1 MESFLLE
8 AHQKIAASH
17 VSLLRIIAIWGLVDI
32 IIIQLTKDCPIKKM
46 VVFSAII
53 FILTIMGFY
62 LPDYVYYN

>member
-8 AHQKIAASH
+8 DHQKIAASH

-32 IIIQLTKDCPIKKM
+32 IIIQLSNDCPIKKM
-46 VVFSAII
+46 VIFSAII
-53 FILTIMGFY
+53 FILIVIGFY